1 MTAFRAIVKKAACRD
16 VTQLEPSV
24 ANVPATC
31 MLIFKLTSVT
41 NTAHRLKLC
50 LELEGQDDIEY

>member
-1 MTAFRAIVKKAACRD
+1 MLSERQTRKADYQDA
-16 VTQLEPSV
+16 TQLQPSV

-41 NTAHRLKLC
+41 NTAHRLKRC